1 MLWFIYM
8 NLSITTGSHILI
20 NSATNSADDATDNAA
35 ESATSDT
42 TEKAA
47 DQAINETENDD
58 AAQLLQHL
66 IDSASQVGCPLGHFG
81 LKGLNSARIRI
92 LVETCLKL
100 AADATRPIRQIAQ
113 NLIVSQ
119 VAVVQNGQEV
129 ADIGD
134 RQALKERRRRDAD
147 AIAAAT

>member
-1 MLWFIYM
+1 MPETAPPTPP
-8 NLSITTGSHILI
+8 TTPP
-20 NSATNSADDATDNAA
+20 
-35 ESATSDT
+35 T
-42 TEKAA
+42 TPPSPPPVIPPRRPPTKPS
-47 DQAINETENDD
+47 TR
-58 AAQLLQHL
+58 
-66 IDSASQVGCPLGHFG
+66 P
-81 LKGLNSARIRI
+81 RI
-92 LVETCLKL
+92 ETCLKL